1 MAFSGTTP
9 RVAPATR
16 PDPTR
21 RPRRPS
27 TARRRRRSRRAAR
40 VVLVALL
47 TVVVGLTT
55 FVGGLLAA
63 PFDERAV
70 PPPPKSVL
78 LLAADGTQFAT
89 IPPPERRDVVS
100 AADIPDVM
108 RHAIIS
114 AEDERFLDHNGVDPI
129 ATVRAAIRDLSGGR
143 LQGGSTLTQQYVK
156 NTYVENE
163 RTLIR
168 KIREAAIS
176 VRLESR
182 KSKQDIL
189 TDYLNVLYLGNG
201 VYGVQAAAKYYFG
214 VDVRDLDLDEATGRR
229 DPVLG
234 VARASVLAGIA
245 PAPSVWNPVRDMPAA
260 KVRQRYTLNRMVI
273 NGLLA
278 PEQAAE
284 AFGRDVTPLQETVPV
299 PPTSVPEF
307 ADLVQAE
314 LKQQYS
320 GDREDLLF
328 RGGLRVTTTLDADLQ
343 EAVTRAAREVL
354 PDRADPQAAVVAF
367 DYVTGDVKAM
377 TTLRRYPAKVDN
389 AGNRVE
395 GVDGYER
402 GGYNLAT
409 AAHRSIGST
418 IKPFT
423 LAVALQQGH
432 TLDERRRAPGRDSIP
447 NPGGKPD
454 PYVYGNAGDSSY
466 RGSLTLKAA
475 LQRSVNTVY
484 VPLANEVG
492 RGRIADLLTAAG
504 AKGNP
509 LKPGNMSFGLG
520 AGAEVTPLSMANAY
534 GTLMNNGVRVEPRY
548 ITGIVDADGR
558 ERDTA
563 DRTPKTTPVLPP
575 EIAQQVVEAM
585 AGVTA
590 PGGTATAA
598 RQDFVVYG
606 KTGTTNGSVDA
617 WFVGCA
623 KEPQRMCVATWMGYE
638 FQSCARVEGRS
649 CGGMVNVHG
658 VEQVYGGTLP
668 ARIFDRTI
676 ELLGQV
682 KAERAAAAAAAAA
695 GPPPAPGD
703 GTQAPADRAQPPA
716 DRPRSQPPAAPAA
729 PAPRRSTPPAART
742 PAPQAS
748 PAEPGPA
755 DSSAPPPSRRPSS
768 PTPSEDEDEDGGV
781 LPTRLPG

>member
-1 MAFSGTTP
+1 MATSGTTRPAARPAP
-9 RVAPATR
+9 RPAA
-16 PDPTR
+16 
-21 RPRRPS
+21 RRPS
-27 TARRRRRSRRAAR
+27 PAARRRRRSRRAGQA
-40 VVLVALL
+40 VLVAVL

-100 AADIPDVM
+100 AEDIPDVM

-156 NTYVENE
+156 NTYVEDD

-182 KSKQDIL
+182 KTKQDIL

-214 VDVRDLDLDEATGRR
+214 VDVRDLDLDEGTGER
-229 DPVLG
+229 DRALG
-234 VARASVLAGIA
+234 LARASVLAGIA
-245 PAPSVWNPVRDMPAA
+245 PAPSAYNPVRDMGLA

-273 NGLLA
+273 NGLIT

-284 AFGRDVTPLQETVPV
+284 AFLRNIDPLRETVPV
-299 PPTSVPEF
+299 PPTAVPEF

-314 LKQQYS
+314 LQKAYT

-354 PDRADPQAAVVAF
+354 PDPDDPQAAVVAF

-377 TTLRRYPAKVDN
+377 TTLRRFPV
-389 AGNRVE
+389 RVE
-395 GVDGYER
+395 KDGRRIEAVDGVER

-409 AAHRSIGST
+409 NGKRSIGST

-432 TLDERRRAPGRDSIP
+432 RLDERRRAPGRDSIP
-447 NPGGKPD
+447 NPGGNPD

-492 RGRIADLLTAAG
+492 RGKVAELLTAAG
-504 AKGNP
+504 ARGDE

-520 AGAEVTPLSMANAY
+520 AGANLTPLSMANAY
-534 GTLMNNGVRVEPRY
+534 GTLMNDGVHVEPRY
-548 ITGIVDADGR
+548 ITGIVDGDGR
-558 ERDTA
+558 ERDTEQRSA
-563 DRTPKTTPVLPP
+563 KTNRVLPP
-575 EIAQQVVEAM
+575 EIAQQVVDAM
-585 AGVTA
+585 SGVTA
-590 PGGTATAA
+590 PGGTAPQA

-617 WFVGCA
+617 WFIGCA
-623 KEPQRMCVATWMGYE
+623 KDPMRMCIATWMGYE
-638 FQSCARVEGRS
+638 YQNCDGVQGRA
-649 CGGMVNVHG
+649 CGGMLNVNG
-658 VEQVYGGTLP
+658 VDQVYGGTLP
-668 ARIFDRTI
+668 ARIFDRSV

-682 KAERAAAAAAAAA
+682 RAERAAAAEVTAEGA
-695 GPPPAPGD
+695 PPPAP
-703 GTQAPADRAQPPA
+703 APAFEAPAIEAPAPAGPAPRA
-716 DRPRSQPPAAPAA
+716 RRTSAPAA
-729 PAPRRSTPPAART
+729 PPAPAPAAERTTAPPAPER
-742 PAPQAS
+742 
-748 PAEPGPA
+748 
-755 DSSAPPPSRRPSS
+755 SSAPPPTRRPSS
-768 PTPSEDEDEDGGV
+768 PPPPEDDEDDGGV
-781 LPTRLPG
+781 LPSELPG